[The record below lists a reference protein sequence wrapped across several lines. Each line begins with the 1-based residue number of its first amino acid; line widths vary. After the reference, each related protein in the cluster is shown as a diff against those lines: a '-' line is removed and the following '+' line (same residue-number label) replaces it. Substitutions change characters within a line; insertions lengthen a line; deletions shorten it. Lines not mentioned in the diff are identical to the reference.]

1 MVCPNCSAQVPASSR
16 FCPAC
21 GTAVSQPQT
30 PSSEAPTQAVS
41 TPDSRTSWDPET
53 TTADEGRFVPGAILG
68 GQRYR
73 IISILGRGG
82 MGEVYRATDLKLNQ
96 PVALKFLP
104 ESMAG
109 DQKAMNRFLNEVKIA
124 RQIAHPNVCRVYDI
138 GDLNGQPYISMEF
151 ISGEDLNSLLRRI
164 GRIPAAK
171 ATEMARQ
178 LCAGLAA
185 AHEMGVLHR
194 DLKPANI
201 MLDEKGSLRI
211 MDFGLA
217 GITDQIADVRS
228 GTPAYMAPEQLAGQE
243 VSVKS
248 DIYSLGLVLYEIFTG
263 KRPFEAT
270 SLDELR
276 ERQMSSAPDSMAT
289 QIADVHPAVERVIL
303 RCLAPDPKDRPASAR
318 AVAGALPGGDALGA
332 AMAAGETPSPELV
345 AAAGETES
353 LPMPWAVG
361 FLLMFFAS
369 LAVVAWLSPKVTY
382 FGLSKPEMSPEL
394 IQERAMRIVRRAGLP
409 DRPLD
414 TAQGIYMDHDYL
426 RYREK
431 TAPPETRWT
440 NLDQARPGA
449 LFFWYRESP
458 RHMVAHNVLSD
469 GLIGL
474 ADPPQNITNMATV
487 QLDMKGRLTALEIV
501 PPQFDET
508 PPSATPVDWTPFFRF
523 AGLDLAQFQPVEP
536 KWQPLAGFDARN
548 AWEGQFAGT
557 PPIPVR
563 VEAASWRGKP
573 VYFDVVGPWT
583 RAYRMEAPDPDGGP
597 PPMAR
602 YLFVALFSIIV
613 GGVVFF
619 ARFNLKRNR
628 GDRSGAFRLGVSVV
642 LAYLCIQLI
651 GGHHVPS
658 GEEFVVFFIAAH
670 HAVIFGV
677 VCWLLYLALEPPV
690 RRRWPQTLVSWSRV
704 LAGQIRNPLVGGHV
718 LAGLG
723 IGMLLAAIH
732 FGVTLVSLTKG
743 DGPNPIDLKTTL
755 GMRYAIATLL
765 VNAINSASFSMLYFF
780 ALFLA
785 KMIFR
790 KDWIAGLVVLLV
802 TSIAAILEPG
812 ATALNLISSLA
823 SIVAVVIVLLRFGLL
838 ALVTMSMVTGTARRC
853 YLAFEPGAW
862 YGESGIVAIVA
873 LGILSL
879 LAFRWALGGRKLIS
893 ENALDV

>member
-1 MVCPNCSAQVPASSR
+1 MVCPKCSAEVPESSR

-21 GTAVSQPQT
+21 GTSVSSSQT

-41 TPDSRTSWDPET
+41 VPDTRVSWDPNT
-53 TTADEGRFVPGAILG
+53 TTADEGRFVPGAIL

-109 DQKAMNRFLNEVKIA
+109 DQKAMSRFLNEVKIA

-164 GRIPAAK
+164 GRIPATK
-171 ATEMARQ
+171 ATEMSRQ

-185 AHEMGVLHR
+185 AHELGVLHR

-217 GITDQIADVRS
+217 GITDQIADIRS
-228 GTPAYMAPEQLAGQE
+228 GTPAYMAPEQLSGQE
-243 VSVKS
+243 VTVKS
-248 DIYSLGLVLYEIFTG
+248 DLYSLGLVLYEIFTG
-263 KRPFEAT
+263 KRPFEAA
-270 SLDELR
+270 SLEELR
-276 ERQMSSAPDSMAT
+276 EQQMSSAPDSMAT
-289 QIADVHPAVERVIL
+289 QIADLHPAVERVIL
-303 RCLAPDPKDRPASAR
+303 RCLAPDPKDRPASAK
-318 AVAGALPGGDALGA
+318 AIASALPGGDALGA

-353 LPMPWAVG
+353 LPVPWTVG
-361 FLLMFFAS
+361 LLVLFFAS
-369 LAVVAWLSPKVTY
+369 LALVVWLSPQVTY

-394 IQERAMRIVRRAGLP
+394 IQERAMRIVRRAGLQNKP
-409 DRPLD
+409 VD

-426 RYREK
+426 RYRYE
-431 TAPPETRWT
+431 TTPPETRWT
-440 NLDQARPGA
+440 GLDQARPGA

-458 RHMVAHNVLSD
+458 RMMVAHNVMSD
-469 GLIGL
+469 GLVGL
-474 ADPPQNITNMATV
+474 MDPPQNITNMATV

-501 PPQFDET
+501 PPQVDET
-508 PPSATPVDWTPFFRF
+508 PPVTTPVDWTPFFRF
-523 AGLDLAQFQPVEP
+523 AGLEMTQFRPVEP
-536 KWQPLAGFDARN
+536 KWQPLAGFDARV

-557 PPIPVR
+557 PPVPVR

-583 RAYRMEAPDPDGGP
+583 RAFRMEAPGPSEGP
-597 PPMAR
+597 PPAAR
-602 YLFVALFSIIV
+602 YLFGALISIII
-613 GGVVFF
+613 GAVVFF

-628 GDRSGAFRLGVSVV
+628 GDRAGAFRLGISVV

-658 GEEFVVFFIAAH
+658 GDEFVVFFIAAH

-704 LAGQIRNPLVGGHV
+704 LAGQIRNPVVGGHV

-723 IGMLLAAIH
+723 IGMLLTAIH
-732 FGVTLVSLTKG
+732 FGVTLAALTRG
-743 DGPNPIDLKTTL
+743 DDPTNIDLKTTL
-755 GMRYAIATLL
+755 GMRYAIAALL
-765 VNAINSASFSMLYFF
+765 ANAINSASFSMLHFF

-785 KMIFR
+785 KIVFR
-790 KDWIAGLVVLLV
+790 RDWIAAAVVLVVTVVASL
-802 TSIAAILEPG
+802 LEPG
-812 ATALNLISSLA
+812 ATGLNLISSFA
-823 SIVAVVIVLLRFGLL
+823 SIVAVVVVLLRFGLL

-853 YLAFEPGAW
+853 YMAFEPGAW
-862 YGESGIVAIVA
+862 YGESGLVAIAA
-873 LGILSL
+873 LGVLSL